1 MHQKTREVYNEAGFK
16 KDETPQEAIRKVF
29 EQKTKRSEPKYV
41 INQVWRVSRGPDKEF
56 IVYDR
61 LTIKEDVV
69 GNEEKLPEMVGVY
82 ERPRFQKQFDPQ
94 SGDTIAVHVKGHDD
108 VYDIPF
114 SKAKMKEILES
125 GDSSNTKFVLNTGSA
140 RYGGIFS
147 ADDFINL
154 SYEELFQK
162 ATGGAAAAVPSSDI
176 AAMRPVRD
184 FKTPKDVDK
193 EQKEQQKAEEEE
205 QKALRDARQ
214 SRLDRQTEM
223 LEIQRKKLMEERQ
236 KMMDEIIEKRKQKNG
251 VADGSDAGD
260 GDNEQGTQKEGGG
273 GTYTE
278 PTRVKED
285 VIALV
290 RPGNTAEEGE
300 TTAATTNDRNVEN
313 DAESSDKDTEEETER
328 KTGRKQ
334 RKTQEE

>member
-1 MHQKTREVYNEAGFK
+1 MHQKTREAYNEAGFK

-69 GNEEKLPEMVGVY
+69 GNEEKLPEMVGMY

-140 RYGGIFS
+140 RYSGIFS

-154 SYEELFQK
+154 SYEELFHK
-162 ATGGAAAAVPSSDI
+162 ATVGAAVAVATPDI

-205 QKALRDARQ
+205 QKAIRDARQ
-214 SRLDRQTEM
+214 SRLEQQTKV
-223 LEIQRKKLMEERQ
+223 LEEQRNKLMEERQ
-236 KMMDEIIEKRKQKNG
+236 KMLDDIIEKRKQKNG
-251 VADGSDAGD
+251 VADGSDG
-260 GDNEQGTQKEGGG
+260 NEQGTQKEGGG

-290 RPGNTAEEGE
+290 RPGNTAEEGGE
-300 TTAATTNDRNVEN
+300 TTAAATTNDRNVEN
-313 DAESSDKDTEEETER
+313 DAESSDKDTEEGTER